1 MAVPAAL
8 ALGMVASTG
17 CVGNRVY
24 TDLDPA
30 ELYAVV
36 PTRDLE
42 RIAQETATIRDAN
55 LKLLEYHTE
64 RRQRLMSP

>member
-1 MAVPAAL
+1 M
-8 ALGMVASTG
+8 
-17 CVGNRVY
+17 RVY
-24 TDLDPA
+24 TDLDPG

-36 PTRDLE
+36 PARDLE

-64 RRQRLMSP
+64 RR